1 MLNYIYFKGVN
12 KMKTNKLIKFLGAL
26 LVVLFTTSVCHGQF
40 FISGGYQ
47 GGGHGSGGDEIL
59 VKIEDKD
66 IENEE
71 DVFITFPNPFH
82 TETTIKF
89 TLTTN
94 TRVEMNVYD
103 VNSKLIKSLIP
114 PTKMSKGEHKIIWDG
129 RDDHGNK
136 ISRGVYYYRFKAG
149 KKEYTQK
156 IVYM

>member
-1 MLNYIYFKGVN
+1 MNINFIKGEI
-12 KMKTNKLIKFLGAL
+12 KMKTNKLIKN
-26 LVVLFTTSVCHGQF
+26 LVVLLMILLTASVCHGQF
-40 FISGGYQ
+40 FNKGGYQ
-47 GGGHGSGGDEIL
+47 GGGHGSGGNEIL
-59 VKIEDKD
+59 VKIEDRE

-94 TRVEMNVYD
+94 TRVELNVYN

-114 PTKMSKGEHKIIWDG
+114 PTRFSKGKHIIIWDG

-136 ISRGVYYYRFKAG
+136 VSRGVYYYKFKTG
-149 KKEYTQK
+149 NKVYTRK
-156 IVYM
+156 IIYM